1 MREFYRHG
9 NVVLIKRT
17 PTALRLS
24 AYLLSEFAKYCIG
37 QLGQKYPLQGKIQ
50 TDSLEAQFGRY
61 RHMAGGH
68 YHISACQLFETEGMV
83 RLRNTL
89 TVMSANSVRDIEN
102 ANNASDTST
111 SDKVTVKNA
120 DLVGSN
126 VQVSAIAYID
136 SYCMH
141 AVLKVLRCKDNK
153 VQGM

>member
-1 MREFYRHG
+1 MWLDVREFYRHG
-9 NVVLIKRT
+9 NVVLTKRT
-17 PTALRLS
+17 PTALRLA
-24 AYLLSEFAKYCIG
+24 AYLLSEFAK
-37 QLGQKYPLQGKIQ
+37 LGQKYLLQGKIQ
-50 TDSLEAQFGRY
+50 TDCLEARFGRY
-61 RHMAGGH
+61 RQMAGGH
-68 YHISACQLFETEGMV
+68 YHISVCQLYETEGMV

-102 ANNASDTST
+102 ANNASDAST
-111 SDKVTVKNA
+111 SDNVTVKNA

-141 AVLKVLRCKDNK
+141 AVLKVLKCKENK